1 MLYFKN
7 RLTLL
12 GATRSEALFV
22 SKGEGSLL
30 AQKRNNGPG
39 FRKTDD
45 QTRIQAYEL
54 PRHMQ
59 GGGEVFSRAEAW
71 PEEVR

>member
-1 MLYFKN
+1 M
-7 RLTLL
+7 RD
-12 GATRSEALFV
+12 
-22 SKGEGSLL
+22 LL

-54 PRHMQ
+54 PNMQ

-71 PEEVR
+71 PEEVEMKGNLYDLILDQEID